1 MSRKTRP
8 RRPRKVR
15 PAVVAVV
22 EKPINYD
29 RLRQIYTNMTCRR
42 QVVLSVVPLGI
53 EVEAADPQEMEAETV
68 RALIAMTKDEPEN

>member
-53 EVEAADPQEMEAETV
+53 EVEASSPEEMIEKTDAVITEIT
-68 RALIAMTKDEPEN
+68 RKLPEN